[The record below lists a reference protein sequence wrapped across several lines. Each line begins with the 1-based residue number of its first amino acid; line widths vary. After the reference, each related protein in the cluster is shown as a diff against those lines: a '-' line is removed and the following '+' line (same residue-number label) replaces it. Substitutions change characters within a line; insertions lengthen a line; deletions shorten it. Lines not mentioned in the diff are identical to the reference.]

1 MKKLVTALLV
11 LSFFT
16 LSVGA
21 QEGKLY
27 GKKFNS
33 QSAISVQELQDEMGD
48 KDEMPVVVSGV
59 IEEVCQVAG
68 CWIRLQNEDGESL
81 FVKIKDHEFAVPK
94 DMSGHKAIVIGTA
107 MKKTVSV
114 EELQHYAEDGGKSEE
129 EIAAITEPKTEI
141 RISATA
147 MVIE

>member
-1 MKKLVTALLV
+1 MKRLFTSVLF
-11 LSFFT
+11 LSFFIF
-16 LSVGA
+16 SVNA

-27 GKKFNS
+27 GKKFETK
-33 QSAISVQELQDEMGD
+33 QAISVEDLQKKMGD
-48 KDEMPVVVSGV
+48 KNEMPVVVNGT

-68 CWIRLQNEDGESL
+68 CWITLKNEQGENL

-94 DMSGHKAIVIGTA
+94 NMSGHKAIVKGTA
-107 MKKTVSV
+107 MKKTVSI
-114 EELQHYAEDGGKSEE
+114 EELRHYAEDGGKTEE
-129 EIAAITEPKTEI
+129 EIAQIIESKTEI